1 MAHYALRRVIQSIFL
16 LLGVTVLTFFIQ
28 RMAPGGPVMFFENPR
43 MRVADMRAIEESF
56 GLKEPIHVQYGKW
69 VWSVG
74 HLDFGR
80 SFVDGRPV
88 VEKIAERVPA
98 TFQLSLASFLL
109 GLLGVPLGIYAA
121 MRRGGLADN
130 IIRVFTVAGNAVPH
144 WWLGL
149 MILIISASTVKLFP
163 LGGMYTLGSENL
175 LDRLWHMAL
184 PATIGAMGGWI
195 TFARFMRSE
204 ILEVIGQDY
213 IRTAYAKG
221 LTQQAVLTRHAL
233 RNALIPV
240 VTILGGSISGLFS
253 GAVLFEQTFSWPG
266 MGRLAIQA
274 AFQRDFP
281 VLMALTVVFSVLVIL
296 GNLIADLAY
305 GLVDPRVKYE

>member
-1 MAHYALRRVIQSIFL
+1 MARYALRRILQSFL
-16 LLGVTVLTFFIQ
+16 LLLGITVLTFFIQ
-28 RMAPGGPVMFFENPR
+28 RLAPGGPTMFFEDPKMNP
-43 MRVADMRAIEESF
+43 ADIKAIEDAF
-56 GLKEPIHVQYGKW
+56 GLHEPIHVQYVKW
-69 VWSVG
+69 IWGVI

-80 SFVDGRPV
+80 SFIDGRPAID
-88 VEKIAERVPA
+88 KIAERVPA
-98 TFQLSLASFLL
+98 TFQLSLASFIL
-109 GLLGVPLGIYAA
+109 GLLGIPLGIYAA
-121 MRRGGLADN
+121 MRRGRWQDN
-130 IIRVFTVAGNAVPH
+130 AIRVFTVVGNAVPH

-149 MILIISASTVKLFP
+149 MILIISASTIRIFP
-163 LGGMYTLGSENL
+163 LGGMSTLGSENL
-175 LDRLWHMAL
+175 LDRLWHLAL

-204 ILEVIGQDY
+204 ILEVISQDY
-213 IRTAYAKG
+213 IRTAHAKG
-221 LTQQAVLTRHAL
+221 ITRTQVLTRHAL

-240 VTILGGSISGLFS
+240 VTILGGSLSGFFS

-266 MGRLAIQA
+266 MGRLAVQA

-281 VLMALTVVFSVLVIL
+281 VLMALAVIFSFLVIL